1 MNPRLRE
8 GSVERTGQVFERV
21 SDQDAIGVFRVIP
34 LQVDCLQVGLPDS
47 ETPGGTGYLGKEG
60 GKGGK
65 EGMTEERRKEE
76 PDTEK
81 TL

>member
-47 ETPGGTGYLGKEG
+47 ETPGGTGYLGKEERAG
-60 GKGGK
+60 EKKGRAEAG
-65 EGMTEERRKEE
+65 
-76 PDTEK
+76 
-81 TL
+81 